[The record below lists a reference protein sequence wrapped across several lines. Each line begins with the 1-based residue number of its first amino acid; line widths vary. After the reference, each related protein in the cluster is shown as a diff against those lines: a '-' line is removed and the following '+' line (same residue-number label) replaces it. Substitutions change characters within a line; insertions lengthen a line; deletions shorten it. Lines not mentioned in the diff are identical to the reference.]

1 LIGIKD
7 IKNYDDYVALQK
19 EKTEDPERRKK
30 WESAL
35 EINTAKFISTFV
47 PYIDIIKDFKE
58 EKFYCLGARTGEEAL
73 ALRELGISKALGAD
87 LVPFKD
93 HVIFC
98 DIHDMPFE
106 TNSVGGFYTNIFDH
120 SLDPVKFIQETV
132 RCLKPGGIGFFQ
144 LQIGN
149 DLDKYGVL
157 FIDDPND
164 FHSIL
169 SSHDVEILVSE
180 QNKVLTPHNHALN
193 WNVIFRKNK

>member
-1 LIGIKD
+1 MIGIKD
-7 IKNYDDYVALQK
+7 IKNYEEYVALQK

-35 EINTAKFISTFV
+35 VENTGKFISTFV
-47 PYIDIIKDFKE
+47 PYIEILNHVKDDE
-58 EKFYCLGARTGEEAL
+58 FYCLGARTGEEAL
-73 ALRELGISKALGAD
+73 ALRELGFERALGAD

-106 TNSVGGFYTNIFDH
+106 DNSVGGFYTNIFDH
-120 SLDPVKFIQETV
+120 SIDPKKFIQETV
-132 RCLKPGGIGFFQ
+132 RCLKPGGVGFFQ

-157 FIDDPND
+157 FIDDPSD

-169 SSHDVEILVSE
+169 SVHDVEVLRSE
-180 QNKVLTPHNHALN
+180 KNEVLTPHNHALN
-193 WNVIFRKNK
+193 WNVIFRKNR

>member
-1 LIGIKD
+1 MIGIKD
-7 IKNYDDYVALQK
+7 ISNYEDYVNLQK

-35 EINTAKFISTFV
+35 EVNTAKFISTFA
-47 PYIDIIKDFKE
+47 PYIDTLEELKE
-58 EKFYCLGARTGEEAL
+58 ESFYCLGARTGEEAL
-73 ALRELGISKALGAD
+73 ALRAMGFTKAMGTD

-106 TNSVGGFYTNIFDH
+106 ENSVGGFYTNIFDH
-120 SLDPVKFIQETV
+120 SIDPKKFISEV
-132 RCLKPGGIGFFQ
+132 YRCLMPGGVAFFQ

-157 FIDDPND
+157 FIDDPAD
-164 FHSIL
+164 FHELL
-169 SSHDVEILVSE
+169 SDHEVEIVVSE
-180 QNKVLTPHNHALN
+180 QNKVLSPHNHALN
-193 WNVIFRKNK
+193 WNVIFRKK